1 MYEFRMLNR
10 RPLELPPLDTLV
22 PMVKIIVKHYTNE
35 QVRQCLRQMPSLLYN
50 ASCGWYFTLS
60 GTSIGKMPIAS
71 SEEKQNNAVAIHLS
85 AVTNLDILIRN
96 AFLGYSKSEPKSRI
110 NSTGKE
116 IAGNK
121 RIKANH
127 RFYTGAWIDQKPYSV
142 RLLIRE
148 YMDGTVEL
156 GEEAK
161 AYALNI
167 KEMRGIVPGDFSVL
181 PASHGVTK
189 ALRNNPLIKAP
200 ATGNISVSSSRCG
213 AIQPTEADLTEANVQ
228 TISDCSKISLK
239 HLIESNLKEGEES
252 LYRKRAA
259 FDYSKTGT
267 DRVETIFDRLRLT
280 DEERQQL
287 YAGETITVH
296 NIKIRT
302 NKMDA
307 TLSFHNGELKLT
319 PIS

>member
-22 PMVKIIVKHYTNE
+22 QLVGIQFKRYTNQEARE
-35 QVRQCLRQMPSLLYN
+35 QLRQMQPLLYN
-50 ASCGWYFTLS
+50 PQSGWYFALS
-60 GTSIGKMPIAS
+60 SKGIEKMPI
-71 SEEKQNNAVAIHLS
+71 EQYDQKENITAIHLT
-85 AVTNLDILIRN
+85 AVANLDRLVTY
-96 AFLGYSKSEPKSRI
+96 AVLGYSKLEPLKRI
-110 NSTGKE
+110 NSFGKNV
-116 IAGNK
+116 AGNK

-127 RFYTGAWIDQKPYSV
+127 RFYVGAWINQKPYSV

-167 KEMRGIVPGDFSVL
+167 KEMRAAVSGTSVL
-181 PASHGVTK
+181 PASHGVTTTPIHS
-189 ALRNNPLIKAP
+189 PLIKAP

-213 AIQPTEADLTEANVQ
+213 AMPPTDADLTRANVQ
-228 TISDCSKISLK
+228 TISDCSKIPLK

-252 LYRKRAA
+252 LYRERAA

-280 DEERQQL
+280 GEERRQL
-287 YAGETITVH
+287 YDGHEITVR